1 MPPNKNGIII
11 IPPIP
16 MPIPPQRPLPRA
28 LPLPISIGSMKI
40 KRIGKN
46 ESPELLLLGSC
57 TLVGA
62 PETVIPAFF
71 AILFMI
77 AAEPW

>member
-1 MPPNKNGIII
+1 
-11 IPPIP
+11 
-16 MPIPPQRPLPRA
+16 
-28 LPLPISIGSMKI
+28 MKI

-62 PETVIPAFF
+62 PETVTPEFL